1 MPDHQHWVRHDADYQ
16 TQVLYTDDAA
26 DADADQATEWLIFEL
41 SSGDQV
47 ANGWGRTPSGARE
60 AAEKKLTELRT
71 ADASA
76 VGSNPPIDEDAT

>member
-1 MPDHQHWVRHDADYQ
+1 MPDHQHSVCNHPDYQ

-47 ANGWGRTPSGARE
+47 ANGWGRTPRGARE
-60 AAEKKLTELRT
+60 MVEKKLTELRM
-71 ADASA
+71 ADASS
-76 VGSNPPIDEDAT
+76 VGSHPPIDEDAT